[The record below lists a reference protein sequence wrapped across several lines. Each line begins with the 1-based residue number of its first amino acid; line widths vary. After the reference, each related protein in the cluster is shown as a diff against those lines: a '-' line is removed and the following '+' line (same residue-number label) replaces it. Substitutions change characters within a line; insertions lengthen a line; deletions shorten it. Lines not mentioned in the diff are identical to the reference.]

1 MKTPQHFGLIYFTL
15 AIAQIIIGNC
25 FHLSAYI
32 TLSILPVMVLC
43 IPLNVGTIAAMLIAF
58 ATGLAADA
66 SCEGLAGLNALAL
79 VPVAFIRKPLIRLV
93 FGEELIERKQQFS
106 IRKFGWTK
114 TSAAILAV
122 QSIFLIIY
130 IIADG
135 AGARPF
141 WFNASRFGASLA
153 AGWLLSLAVAAVI
166 VPDDK
171 K

>member
-1 MKTPQHFGLIYFTL
+1 M
-15 AIAQIIIGNC
+15 
-25 FHLSAYI
+25 
-32 TLSILPVMVLC
+32 
-43 IPLNVGTIAAMLIAF
+43 
-58 ATGLAADA
+58 
-66 SCEGLAGLNALAL
+66 
-79 VPVAFIRKPLIRLV
+79 PVAFIRKPLIRLV

-130 IIADG
+130 NIADG